1 MFVKYY
7 FTFIVNFFMKASIRR
22 SVPKRKKKT
31 STRQKRVLVEE
42 SDQRLLNWGARR
54 AALRPYSIALLP
66 ETFVFTWF
74 SWFCIFGSLT
84 C

>member
-22 SVPKRKKKT
+22 SVPKRKKT

>member
-22 SVPKRKKKT
+22 SVPKRKKT

-42 SDQRLLNWGARR
+42 SDQRLLNWGACL

-74 SWFCIFGSLT
+74 SWFGIFGSLT